1 MGDPTNTNEIVVKD
15 IKMPFLSMVI
25 FMVKWAI
32 ASIPAVIIIVLIAKL
47 IMEIIWGMMG
57 GMGRQWF

>member
-1 MGDPTNTNEIVVKD
+1 MRKVKNMDPTNTNAIVVKD

-25 FMVKWAI
+25 FMV
-32 ASIPAVIIIVLIAKL
+32 
-47 IMEIIWGMMG
+47 MG

>member
-1 MGDPTNTNEIVVKD
+1 MVDLTNTNEIVVKD

-32 ASIPAVIIIVLIAKL
+32 ASIPAVIIIVLIGKL

-57 GMGRQWF
+57 GTGRHWF

>member
-1 MGDPTNTNEIVVKD
+1 MGDQTSTNEIVVKD

-47 IMEIIWGMMG
+47 IMEIILGMMG